1 MPDLSSQTVYVTGAG
16 GRLGR
21 VLMRHLHDAGA
32 RVVALDLQRPDG
44 DALAHA
50 AAVDLADESAVEQA
64 FADAAAAAG
73 RPDALVHVAGS
84 WDGRPLLETSLADWE
99 AQLRPNLTTAFLC
112 FREAARHMAEGDGGR
127 LVGIASRQGAD
138 GAPAQQA
145 AYAAAKAGVVRLVEA
160 CAAEFE
166 GRGITAAAVAPS
178 MILFGNEAPGT
189 KGISADEVAATCAQ
203 LCATRQAA
211 NGEVLRLYG
220 TAE

>member
-1 MPDLSSQTVYVTGAG
+1 
-16 GRLGR
+16 
-21 VLMRHLHDAGA
+21 MRHLHDAGA

-112 FREAARHMAEGDGGR
+112 FREAARHMAQGDGGR

-178 MILFGNEAPGT
+178 MILFGNEEPGT